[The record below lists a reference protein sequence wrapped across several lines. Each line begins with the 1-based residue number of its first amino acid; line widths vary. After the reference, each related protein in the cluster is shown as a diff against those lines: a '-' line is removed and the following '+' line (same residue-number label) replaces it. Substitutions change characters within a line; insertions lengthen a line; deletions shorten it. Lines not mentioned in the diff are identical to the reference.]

1 MKKPAADNPES
12 GRTRRYTGELAS
24 PIRIPAP
31 PTFSGAVTAE
41 RLEKFHKQD
50 AQYRKKAGALLK
62 RQINQKLRALL
73 KHHQIRGSDMQALFW
88 ALLSAHV
95 PGFNIATAGE
105 KRGRK
110 RDWDG
115 PRLVRLYL
123 DVQAVKTPQRRT
135 DRQAI
140 KFLVENEPYC
150 RDWGPRNGS
159 RYDLSKR
166 METLE
171 SRLQDA
177 KRYVRFVG
185 SLAPGVLPDL
195 ARVKNNSGN

>member
-1 MKKPAADNPES
+1 MKKAAPRR
-12 GRTRRYTGELAS
+12 GRRYTGKLAS
-24 PIRIPAP
+24 PIRISAP
-31 PTFSGAVTAE
+31 PTFSGAVTSE
-41 RLEKFHKQD
+41 RLEKFRKED
-50 AQYRKKAGALLK
+50 AKYQKNTEAAVR
-62 RQINQKLRALL
+62 RQINERLRALL
-73 KHHQIRGSDMQALFW
+73 KHHQIHGSDMQALFW

-95 PGFNIATAGE
+95 PGFNIITAGE

-123 DVQAVKTPQRRT
+123 AVQAVKTPQRRA

-140 KFLVENEPYC
+140 KFLVKNEPYC
-150 RDWGPRNGS
+150 SEWWPRNGS
-159 RYDLSKR
+159 RHDLSKR

-177 KRYVRFVG
+177 KRYVRFVE

-195 ARVKNNSGN
+195 ARMKNNSGN